1 MKTIQ
6 SNECPIPKGILVVIG
21 GHENKGEDPETISQ
35 KENPNPLEILES
47 FIKLI
52 PAENP
57 TVEVI
62 TSASGE
68 GAESFQDYLQAF
80 SALGVESIQQI
91 HHYKRGDVLND
102 ESLLERSG
110 KADAFFFT
118 GGDQLKLTTLY
129 GGTPFLTF
137 LKQRYI
143 KENIVI
149 AGTSAGAMA
158 LSTPM
163 IYAGNDQKQQIAGEI
178 KVTTGLE
185 FIKDVCVDTH
195 FTDRNRFLRVSQVIA
210 SNPGCIAVGISEDTA
225 MIVRNGRDIEIA
237 GSGIVVVIN
246 GSELT
251 SSNILD
257 FGDKVPFAAQGLK
270 IDFLVRGNTY
280 TLPLFNPPHI

>member
-1 MKTIQ
+1 MRAIQ
-6 SNECPIPKGILVVIG
+6 SNTCPVPKGILVVIG

-35 KENPNPLEILES
+35 KENPNPLEILEY

-52 PAENP
+52 PAQNP
-57 TVEVI
+57 VVKVI
-62 TSASGE
+62 TSASGKAE
-68 GAESFQDYLQAF
+68 ESFQDYVQAF
-80 SALGVESIQQI
+80 SALGVKSIQQI
-91 HHYKRGDVLND
+91 HHDTRGDVFND
-102 ESLLERSG
+102 KFLLERSD

-118 GGDQLKLTTLY
+118 GGDQLRLTTLY
-129 GGTPFLTF
+129 GGTPFLTL

-143 KENIVI
+143 RENVI
-149 AGTSAGAMA
+149 IGGTSAGAMA

-195 FTDRNRFLRVSQVIA
+195 FTDRNRLLRVSQVIA

-251 SSNILD
+251 HSNILD

-280 TLPLFNPPHI
+280 TLPIFNPPHI